1 MGQLACGGLSS
12 ARLYLHPLW
21 VLRRTS
27 QCRAAA
33 GRGGTAI
40 PMDSAGPSGDTE
52 TCWAGGGEGTHT
64 NTPTL
69 TYSRIQFTHTQGH
82 THGVDEM

>member
-1 MGQLACGGLSS
+1 
-12 ARLYLHPLW
+12 
-21 VLRRTS
+21 
-27 QCRAAA
+27 
-33 GRGGTAI
+33 
-40 PMDSAGPSGDTE
+40 MDSAGPSGDTE